1 MKRNEVRFTLR
12 LPLPLRDRLK
22 SESEKRY
29 LSINTLIVQ
38 SIMEWIKKNG
48 K

>member
-1 MKRNEVRFTLR
+1 MKNSEVRLTVR

-38 SIMEWIKKNG
+38 SIMEWIEKNG